1 MLSVRLSH
9 VPLSGA
15 HGNYAV
21 TSLAA
26 AHIADNYGR
35 RMTLRT
41 GAMIFTIG
49 GAIQTFCVGYN
60 SMLLGRFISGFG
72 VGMLSM
78 VVPIYQV
85 CDLQ

>member
-1 MLSVRLSH
+1 
-9 VPLSGA
+9 
-15 HGNYAV
+15 
-21 TSLAA
+21 
-26 AHIADNYGR
+26 
-35 RMTLRT
+35 MTLRI